1 MTMQIVYRADTI
13 IDANLVKGALEA
25 EGIGAYV
32 AGQYLVGAI
41 GELPRW
47 NLVNVMVSNSDVERA
62 LPIVRE
68 IETALAAPLASDAA
82 GDRED
87 PLPDGIL
94 PA

>member
-1 MTMQIVYRADTI
+1 MQIVYRADTI
-13 IDANLVKGALEA
+13 IDANLVKGALA
-25 EGIGAYV
+25 SEGIFAYV
-32 AGQYLVGAI
+32 AGEHLVGAI

-47 NLVNVMVSNSDVERA
+47 GLVNVMVSQSDIERA

-68 IETALAAPLASDAA
+68 VEKALAAPLASDAA
-82 GDRED
+82 GDREG